1 MVIEKPRKLKKYIF
15 NYSYPI
21 ADRVYLVAEYFYR
34 VEHDKKFWDRGV
46 RDNKSYSD
54 TTTHFGKLGI
64 NYIF

>member
-1 MVIEKPRKLKKYIF
+1 M
-15 NYSYPI
+15 
-21 ADRVYLVAEYFYR
+21 VAEYFYR